1 MNEPSVSLR
10 PTFLLQ
16 FSLTEPYCLLPG
28 AINELIATVTDTHR
42 LTKADRYGMMA
53 AILDESISEE
63 ERDSLRNANE
73 QSI

>member
-1 MNEPSVSLR
+1 MSPVNLI
-10 PTFLLQ
+10 
-16 FSLTEPYCLLPG
+16 PG

-63 ERDSLRNANE
+63 ERGSLDRLIRSLVKGRIQVSDE
-73 QSI
+73 LSIVS